1 MTFNLN
7 DADVTQLSEIES
19 NSITQSI
26 VGKLRFR
33 GPIEMTPYTTRGGKS
48 RTDKM
53 RECLISDGSACLSI
67 TFWADFL
74 DYIIEDQLIQL
85 TNVNSKTISNEI
97 KLATDP
103 SSAICYLTEELTCGF
118 ENYEQDLVV
127 PKKFC

>member
-1 MTFNLN
+1 MHL
-7 DADVTQLSEIES
+7 QIGIYEIIH
-19 NSITQSI
+19 NSFTLL
-26 VGKLRFR
+26 LRFH
-33 GPIEMTPYTTRGGKS
+33 GPVEMKPYTTRGGKS
-48 RTDKM
+48 RADKM